1 MVVLYIVLIAILIGV
16 IVFLLRQFIPGLKND
31 DEIKDEAIQ
40 VEEEVNRM
48 IVNPEENKKDE
59 E

>member
-31 DEIKDEAIQ
+31 DEVKDEAIQ